1 MKFYI
6 KGENL
11 KGIIENKELSEET
24 VSELFNLEDTF
35 KQEVLEGKLG
45 ASFLQTIQAVIG
57 RIEVQNGI

>member
-1 MKFYI
+1 MKYFI

>member
-24 VSELFNLEDTF
+24 VAELFNLEDTF

>member
-57 RIEVQNGI
+57 RIEVAR

>member
-35 KQEVLEGKLG
+35 KSEVLEGKLG
-45 ASFLQTIQAVIG
+45 ASFLQTIQTVIG

>member
-1 MKFYI
+1 MKYFI

-11 KGIIENKELSEET
+11 KGIVEDKELSEAT

-45 ASFLQTIQAVIG
+45 ASFLQTIQTVIG

>member
-1 MKFYI
+1 MKYFI

-11 KGIIENKELSEET
+11 KGIIENKELSEQT

-45 ASFLQTIQAVIG
+45 ESFLRTIQAVIG

>member
-35 KQEVLEGKLG
+35 KQEILEGKLG
-45 ASFLQTIQAVIG
+45 ASFLRTIQAVIG